1 MSVGLE
7 PLPEEEGWSSFN
19 GQRFNNMTKT
29 ETATTITS
37 SSWSLK
43 LEDSDCRSSDSGFV
57 EGSNLNLTME
67 AEVIAANTAS
77 AKYTS
82 FTDKN
87 STNTS
92 TKKSGTIPTTTKMI
106 KQVTKPLFGLV
117 KHHVSCRFQISD
129 LADGNNSEIAEELE
143 VDPFS
148 SLPPTMSSLMVP
160 SAFTSFGAFDHQ
172 PSSMP
177 NSPFHGSLTRKHRL
191 SKMSSLN
198 RESSQRSV
206 SSAASFI
213 C

>member
-1 MSVGLE
+1 MSGTFLNHFFS
-7 PLPEEEGWSSFN
+7 PL
-19 GQRFNNMTKT
+19 
-29 ETATTITS
+29 
-37 SSWSLK
+37 L
-43 LEDSDCRSSDSGFV
+43 
-57 EGSNLNLTME
+57 
-67 AEVIAANTAS
+67 
-77 AKYTS
+77 YTS

-92 TKKSGTIPTTTKMI
+92 TKKSGTIPTTKMI
-106 KQVTKPLFGLV
+106 KQVAKPLFGLV

-160 SAFTSFGAFDHQ
+160 SAFTSLAFDHQ

-177 NSPFHGSLTRKHRL
+177 NSPFHAGGMNTRKHRL
-191 SKMSSLN
+191 SRMSSLN

-206 SSAASFI
+206 SSALE
-213 C
+213 

>member
-1 MSVGLE
+1 MGAFLNERRHFFKSLFS
-7 PLPEEEGWSSFN
+7 PL
-19 GQRFNNMTKT
+19 
-29 ETATTITS
+29 
-37 SSWSLK
+37 L
-43 LEDSDCRSSDSGFV
+43 
-57 EGSNLNLTME
+57 
-67 AEVIAANTAS
+67 
-77 AKYTS
+77 YTS

-92 TKKSGTIPTTTKMI
+92 TKKSGTIPTTTTKMI

-129 LADGNNSEIAEELE
+129 VAAEIAVEEVE

-160 SAFTSFGAFDHQ
+160 SAFTSFGASSFDHQ

-206 SSAASFI
+206 SSASFI

>member
-1 MSVGLE
+1 MSGTFLNHFFS
-7 PLPEEEGWSSFN
+7 PL
-19 GQRFNNMTKT
+19 
-29 ETATTITS
+29 
-37 SSWSLK
+37 
-43 LEDSDCRSSDSGFV
+43 
-57 EGSNLNLTME
+57 
-67 AEVIAANTAS
+67 
-77 AKYTS
+77 YTS

-87 STNTS
+87 SPNTS
-92 TKKSGTIPTTTKMI
+92 TKKSGTIPTTKMI

-160 SAFTSFGAFDHQ
+160 SAFTSFGASSFDHQ

-213 C
+213 MLNQLRQYVVHCMYV

>member
-1 MSVGLE
+1 MITISL
-7 PLPEEEGWSSFN
+7 LK
-19 GQRFNNMTKT
+19 NNNQ
-29 ETATTITS
+29 
-37 SSWSLK
+37 
-43 LEDSDCRSSDSGFV
+43 
-57 EGSNLNLTME
+57 NLNFFFFEGKNSMGAFLNE
-67 AEVIAANTAS
+67 RRHFFKS
-77 AKYTS
+77 LFSPLLYTS

-92 TKKSGTIPTTTKMI
+92 TKKSGTIPTTTTKMI

-117 KHHVSCRFQISD
+117 KHHVSGRFQISD

-160 SAFTSFGAFDHQ
+160 SAFTSFGASSFDHQ

-206 SSAASFI
+206 SSVSF
-213 C
+213 

>member
-1 MSVGLE
+1 MSGTFLNHFFS
-7 PLPEEEGWSSFN
+7 PL
-19 GQRFNNMTKT
+19 
-29 ETATTITS
+29 
-37 SSWSLK
+37 L
-43 LEDSDCRSSDSGFV
+43 
-57 EGSNLNLTME
+57 
-67 AEVIAANTAS
+67 
-77 AKYTS
+77 YTS

-160 SAFTSFGAFDHQ
+160 SAFTSFGASFDHQ

-213 C
+213 MLNQLRQYVHYMYSRCLKNFVSCSQKYFFKVMIIFEEFLKFNMCQRCICFSKITSRVKFLRT

>member
-1 MSVGLE
+1 MSGTFLNHFFS
-7 PLPEEEGWSSFN
+7 PL
-19 GQRFNNMTKT
+19 
-29 ETATTITS
+29 
-37 SSWSLK
+37 
-43 LEDSDCRSSDSGFV
+43 
-57 EGSNLNLTME
+57 
-67 AEVIAANTAS
+67 
-77 AKYTS
+77 YTS

-92 TKKSGTIPTTTKMI
+92 TKKSGTIPTTTTKMI

-129 LADGNNSEIAEELE
+129 LPDGNNSEIAEELE

-206 SSAASFI
+206 SSASFI